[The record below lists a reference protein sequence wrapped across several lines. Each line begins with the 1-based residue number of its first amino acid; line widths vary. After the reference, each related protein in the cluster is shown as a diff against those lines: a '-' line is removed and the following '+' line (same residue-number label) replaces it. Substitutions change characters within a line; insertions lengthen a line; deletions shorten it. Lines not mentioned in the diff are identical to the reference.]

1 MAFKNRIRL
10 PFYLTRPQYP
20 RESNIFRRA
29 DGSTKVQSSIIR
41 KVFEG
46 ETENLPKEIH
56 ERLVVALSHDDVIIE
71 GKYLATG
78 VSLEGDYDIDWN
90 KFLDFPLAKAAFK
103 VQVTPFNFSNDNC
116 QTCEEAAQIS
126 LDDDTFPSL
135 LEEGQTYNLNVFA
148 NDSICCSPITAEIVI
163 FDSNYI
169 TSANISAINGI
180 VTITMKAT
188 ISSATNVNL
197 LTYRVSCP
205 NGGYDEA
212 NVFGDTDGTEPP
224 PTCATPTNLL
234 VSSITETSATVTW
247 DNMAGALTYFWQLY
261 LASDLITPISSGYHL
276 TNNLSLSSLTQG
288 TNYAIY
294 VQTNCTNGSSSGFTN
309 MPFTTEGEDQGGC
322 GQYNIENWD
331 LTSVHSVNYIDCN
344 GVSQDAF
351 ITPGGSREICALEY
365 SPGDPIQIT
374 PSHFDIN
381 ITYLGPC

>member
-78 VSLEGDYDIDWN
+78 ISLEGDYDIDWN

-103 VQVTPFNFSNDNC
+103 AQVTPFNFSNDNC

-148 NDSICCSPITAEIVI
+148 NDSICCSPVTAEIVI

-169 TSANISAINGI
+169 ASASISAASGI

-188 ISSATNVNL
+188 IASDTNVNL

-212 NVFGDTDGTEPP
+212 NVYGDTDGTEPP
-224 PTCATPTNLL
+224 PSCAIPTNIL
-234 VSSITETSATVTW
+234 VVSTTETEATITW
-247 DNMAGALTYFWQLY
+247 DNMPDAASYGWQLY
-261 LASDLITPISSGYHL
+261 LASDLITPINSGTNL
-276 TNNLSLSSLTQG
+276 TNNLVLSSLTPG
-288 TNYAIY
+288 TNYVLY
-294 VQTNCTNGSSSGFTN
+294 VQTNCTSSGSSGFTN
-309 MPFTTEGEDQGGC
+309 VPFTTDGEDQGGC
-322 GQYNIENWD
+322 GEYSLFNNDYPYNFA
-331 LTSVHSVNYIDCN
+331 TVNYIDCAGHEQYIIVQGSSGTTICVLEFAPGSPVSLYSN
-344 GVSQDAF
+344 GNV
-351 ITPGGSREICALEY
+351 
-365 SPGDPIQIT
+365 
-374 PSHFDIN
+374 DIN
-381 ITYLGPC
+381 YSNPC